1 MILASRAPAIANL
14 LRCTYY
20 WLAVEMYSSGVPA
33 PPRLRGLAQ
42 PKLLFAFLAV
52 ERPVHQPTANPFL
65 KLKHILQPSNTE
77 LQSSQPRDFEWGLFK
92 IIIQRPLCLFNR
104 SSLSRKIIVGI
115 SYRLDNGR
123 NQRRARQPRINLS
136 TGDIASR
143 VPPRQPKVNRKD
155 ERESKGGLREIFT
168 RNKVQKE
175 KSQILPVAEETP
187 RSGIFERSTKAIAEA
202 KLRRG
207 LSIKK
212 LQSRTGAES
221 TVSATPVPATTGQP
235 TSRPSRLTLRTR
247 SVMEVKTPSKSSSAG
262 HKSSKYGTKYPPR
275 LPTRT
280 SPAWDP
286 PPLFQAY
293 PQAVKH
299 AQLSA
304 ISLSTDAILGLRSH
318 HKRNNRLTRDLAKT
332 TSNEPSRT
340 AARKTE
346 KATSKHRNQLSDAIS
361 KAEWTQKIFVLV
373 TSGYLV
379 QYSGDGSFDR
389 LPEKMMQ
396 LGKDSVAFASDVIPG
411 KHWVLQISQA
421 MDSDGTPTSAQR
433 SLLSRLTFRR
443 ADYKRAVTS
452 MLLVLDSAEDMHS
465 WLALLRRE
473 IESLGGKK
481 HGNETGKPTADD
493 RVMQLRAQPSHRYLT
508 QQNPDQI
515 SDPPTPHS
523 QTPNP
528 QPWDKDRDDEL
539 QSKYEDAASTLKD
552 SLFSSA
558 RPSTGHMSVSGSV
571 TSSDVRDSTTRL
583 SYMSSGQQ
591 TLVTSQSSTPATSP
605 IRERSSFD
613 KIISSATAEARPLT
627 PNAAVLNERRR
638 SIRTVQVPVS
648 ELQAKHRPSILG
660 GPAVLEEAV
669 NITPTDMAP
678 SPVTHAKPSVDTTPP
693 RSPAAPSPQAAAHRP
708 KNRSSLVFLSGPESS
723 LIKFNKPRRYSS
735 VQNLREISEIQPPFD
750 FGPPLRPAP
759 VPHAP
764 LSTPLPSSPSSSQSS
779 GMNSSTIEISPTQVP
794 TTIRPQS
801 RARLETTSPVPAP
814 VLGNTETKFE
824 RPKSIRVDT
833 SLSNFRSSSISSCPP
848 SRSQGSFS
856 PPPSVRPFSA
866 QGTYPT
872 RPGRHATPPASL
884 MSPLLQR
891 VTEEDKSAKHQ
902 RGTPTLVNGPPPAPP
917 PECALPPIPLPGSA
931 DPRVRLG
938 ARGH

>member
-1 MILASRAPAIANL
+1 
-14 LRCTYY
+14 
-20 WLAVEMYSSGVPA
+20 
-33 PPRLRGLAQ
+33 
-42 PKLLFAFLAV
+42 
-52 ERPVHQPTANPFL
+52 
-65 KLKHILQPSNTE
+65 
-77 LQSSQPRDFEWGLFK
+77 
-92 IIIQRPLCLFNR
+92 
-104 SSLSRKIIVGI
+104 
-115 SYRLDNGR
+115 
-123 NQRRARQPRINLS
+123 
-136 TGDIASR
+136 
-143 VPPRQPKVNRKD
+143 
-155 ERESKGGLREIFT
+155 
-168 RNKVQKE
+168 
-175 KSQILPVAEETP
+175 
-187 RSGIFERSTKAIAEA
+187 
-202 KLRRG
+202 
-207 LSIKK
+207 
-212 LQSRTGAES
+212 
-221 TVSATPVPATTGQP
+221 
-235 TSRPSRLTLRTR
+235 
-247 SVMEVKTPSKSSSAG
+247 MEVKTPSKSSSAG

-660 GPAVLEEAV
+660 GPAVSIVRNRSSSITPNFSVPISSSKRYSTVQSPLLSSPTATATAMAQPPESILKGTLKDPPAGLQISRPLSPLKDSPQVLEEAV